1 MASNVR
7 DWVAGIIAAIALT
20 SSSACTVHA
29 TTATTAEAPPPPPPA
44 AVAPPPPAPPPPP
57 AAAAPPPPPAGPGA
71 AHPAYLHALSDLRN
85 ARANLE
91 RRGGDFA
98 MKWDEHASVGAID
111 RAIAAIKHAALDDG
125 KPLEDHPPIDAQEAR
140 NGRLHRALAALQAA
154 RGDVAQEEDNAF
166 AQGLRARAL
175 HEIDEAISL
184 AQQGIAEADAR
195 KPVGPAPAPA
205 AALPPKQAHPAYL
218 HALSDLRNARANL
231 EHRGG
236 DLAMKWDERDAVG
249 AIDRAIG
256 AIKQAALD
264 DGKPLQD
271 HPPIDVH
278 EPRAGRLHKALAAL
292 ESARNDVSQEED
304 NGFANGLRGRGLH
317 EVDEAIRFTQAGIA
331 EAEQPK
337 PVPAAEAPRA
347 QMHPA
352 YLHALS
358 DLRNARANLERKG
371 GDHQMRWDEHVAIGA
386 IDRAIGAIKQASIDD
401 GKPLEEHPPVD
412 AHEPRA
418 GRLHK
423 ALAALQAARADIA
436 QEEDNAFANGLRA
449 RGLQEIDN
457 AIRITQEGIAE
468 ADRSI

>member
-1 MASNVR
+1 MTANVR
-7 DWVAGIIAAIALT
+7 NWVAGTIAAIALT

-29 TTATTAEAPPPPPPA
+29 TTATAEAPPPASPPPPPA
-44 AVAPPPPAPPPPP
+44 APPPPAPPPP
-57 AAAAPPPPPAGPGA
+57 AAPAP

-91 RRGGDFA
+91 RRGGDFT
-98 MKWDEHASVGAID
+98 MKWDEQASVAAID

-125 KPLEDHPPIDAQEAR
+125 KPLEDHPAIDVQEAR

-154 RGDVAQEEDNAF
+154 RGDVNQEEDNAF
-166 AQGLRARAL
+166 AQGLRGRAL
-175 HEIDEAISL
+175 HEIDEAIAL
-184 AQQGIAEADAR
+184 AQQGIAEADAH
-195 KPVGPAPAPA
+195 KSVGPAPAPIVA
-205 AALPPKQAHPAYL
+205 VSPKQAHPAYL

-236 DLAMKWDERDAVG
+236 DVALKWDERDAVG

-264 DGKPLQD
+264 DGKTLQD
-271 HPPIDVH
+271 HPAIDAH

-292 ESARNDVSQEED
+292 ETARSDVSQEED

-317 EVDEAIRFTQAGIA
+317 EIDEAIRFTQAGIG
-331 EAEQPK
+331 EAEHQAA
-337 PVPAAEAPRA
+337 PVAEAPRPQA
-347 QMHPA
+347 HPA
-352 YLHALS
+352 YLRALS

-386 IDRAIGAIKQASIDD
+386 IDRAIGAIKQASVDD
-401 GKPLEEHPPVD
+401 GKPLDEHPPVD
-412 AHEPRA
+412 AHDPRA

-423 ALAALQAARADIA
+423 ALAALQAARADVA

-449 RGLQEIDN
+449 RGLHEIDD
-457 AIRITQEGIAE
+457 AIRATQEGIAE
-468 ADRSI
+468 ADKTI

>member
-1 MASNVR
+1 
-7 DWVAGIIAAIALT
+7 
-20 SSSACTVHA
+20 
-29 TTATTAEAPPPPPPA
+29 
-44 AVAPPPPAPPPPP
+44 
-57 AAAAPPPPPAGPGA
+57 
-71 AHPAYLHALSDLRN
+71 
-85 ARANLE
+85 
-91 RRGGDFA
+91 
-98 MKWDEHASVGAID
+98 
-111 RAIAAIKHAALDDG
+111 
-125 KPLEDHPPIDAQEAR
+125 
-140 NGRLHRALAALQAA
+140 
-154 RGDVAQEEDNAF
+154 
-166 AQGLRARAL
+166 
-175 HEIDEAISL
+175 
-184 AQQGIAEADAR
+184 
-195 KPVGPAPAPA
+195 
-205 AALPPKQAHPAYL
+205 
-218 HALSDLRNARANL
+218 
-231 EHRGG
+231 
-236 DLAMKWDERDAVG
+236 
-249 AIDRAIG
+249 
-256 AIKQAALD
+256 
-264 DGKPLQD
+264 
-271 HPPIDVH
+271 
-278 EPRAGRLHKALAAL
+278 
-292 ESARNDVSQEED
+292 
-304 NGFANGLRGRGLH
+304 
-317 EVDEAIRFTQAGIA
+317 DEAIRFTQAGIA